1 MTTSEIRKIPYTKP
15 SITPLEV
22 EFATDAAANGWGEHC
37 YDYIVR
43 FEEAFKAHL
52 GVKYAIA
59 TSSCTGAL
67 HMGMHALG
75 VGPGDEVIMADT
87 NWIATAAPI
96 VHLGATPVFVDIL
109 ADSWCLDPEQVEAAI
124 TPKTKAIVA
133 VHLYGNLCEM
143 DALLAIGA
151 RHGIPVIEDAAEAV
165 GSVYHGK
172 RAGSMGRFGAFSF
185 HGTKT
190 ITRGR
195 AQLPQEAR
203 PVPRLKA
210 NGPNQVWSWDISY
223 LPTSVKGIWLY
234 LYLVVDIWSRKV
246 VAWDVEQS
254 ESAELAAQLVSRAC
268 LKERVSRRRKQPL
281 ILHADNGTSM
291 RAATLEVRLEELGVL
306 RSFSRPRVSNDNPY
320 SESLFRTVK
329 YRPNYPNRP
338 FSSKEEACQW
348 VSSFVDWYNHQHR
361 HSGIKFVTPQQRHS
375 GEAIEICRQRSR
387 VYELARIA
395 NPKRWSRSIRC
406 WKQPDLVWINE
417 PLATQQTSLPVALAK
432 EA

>member
-1 MTTSEIRKIPYTKP
+1 MLQA
-15 SITPLEV
+15 PLKR
-22 EFATDAAANGWGEHC
+22 W
-37 YDYIVR
+37 R
-43 FEEAFKAHL
+43 RQFKAAGD
-52 GVKYAIA
+52 GVDRRKGSSRQVAHRLSAEECKRILLTCNEPKYA
-59 TSSCTGAL
+59 SLPPSQ
-67 HMGMHALG
+67 
-75 VGPGDEVIMADT
+75 
-87 NWIATAAPI
+87 I
-96 VHLGATPVFVDIL
+96 VPNL
-109 ADSWCLDPEQVEAAI
+109 ADQGI
-124 TPKTKAIVA
+124 
-133 VHLYGNLCEM
+133 Y
-143 DALLAIGA
+143 IGSERSFYRVLHA
-151 RHGIPVIEDAAEAV
+151 NSQLHR
-165 GSVYHGK
+165 
-172 RAGSMGRFGAFSF
+172 RAD
-185 HGTKT
+185 
-190 ITRGR
+190 
-195 AQLPQEAR
+195 
-203 PVPRLKA
+203 
-210 NGPNQVWSWDISY
+210 GPNQVWSWDISY

-268 LKERVSRRRKQPL
+268 LKERISKRRTQLL

-291 RAATLEVRLEELGVL
+291 RGATLEVRLEELGVL

-338 FSSKEEACQW
+338 FRSKEEACQW

-361 HSGIKFVTPQQRHS
+361 HSGIKFVTPEQRHC

-395 NPKRWSRSIRC
+395 NPNRWSRSIRC

-417 PLATQQTSLPVALAK
+417 PLATEQTSLQVALVK